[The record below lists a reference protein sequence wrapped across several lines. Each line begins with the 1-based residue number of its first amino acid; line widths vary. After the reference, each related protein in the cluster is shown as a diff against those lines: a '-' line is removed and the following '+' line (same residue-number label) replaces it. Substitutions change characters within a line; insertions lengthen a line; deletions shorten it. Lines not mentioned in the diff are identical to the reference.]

1 MEMLSAVAEETV
13 YRNDEN
19 GYTVIT
25 VRAGKRRFTAIGIMP
40 PIGEGERLDLDGTW
54 VEHPTYGHQFKVSTV
69 KVYPPETRS
78 GIERYL
84 GSGMIRGIGR
94 STAREIVQHFGDESL
109 TVIAEHPERLTE
121 ISGIGQK
128 RAKMIAES
136 YAEQAEEREAMLF
149 LQNYDIPA
157 SLAVRI
163 FREYNERVQ
172 EVITRN
178 PYRLVEDIEGI
189 GFKTADHIAES
200 VGIERTSAFRI
211 HAGFHYTLREASM
224 VVGHCY
230 LPRPDLVQ
238 STRSTLGL
246 PVSLLET
253 ELDSMLISRDL
264 VAEIVPDETDGSET
278 IAVYEPN
285 LYKAEKFIS
294 CRLKELMEQKPR
306 EVRTDPDRQIAK
318 MEREEGI
325 TLHEQQRQAIRMA
338 AESGICI
345 ITGGPGTGKTTIIK
359 GILNVL
365 KGQKVA
371 LAAPTGRAAKR
382 MSEAC
387 GRDARTLHRLL
398 EYSGEEATFIRDEDY
413 PLDVAAL
420 IIDEMSM
427 VDIFLMTAV
436 LRALTPG
443 TRLIMVGDVDQLP
456 SVGAGNI
463 LRDLLSSGVFP
474 TVRLSEIFRQNEK
487 SMIVYNAHQIN
498 HGLAPRLNAKGSD
511 FFFERATYPSVAA
524 DEIVNLCANRLPKF
538 LDADPIWDIQVLAP
552 TKKGECGVYAL
563 NTMLQAAL
571 NPVSSEKNE
580 YIRGETIF
588 REGDKVMQT
597 RNNYQLDWTRGDS
610 MSEDEDYEEGM
621 GVFNGDIG
629 RIEMIQAKDKLVT
642 VRFDDDRLVDY
653 GPLEMEDLELAY
665 CISIHKSQGNEFPAV
680 VIPAVGGPPMLLTRN
695 LLYTAVTRAKR
706 LVMLV
711 GRESAIEQMIRNTH
725 IVKRYSAL
733 RWRIAQ
739 LEEVVPHVEEDVDE
753 YPF

>member
-40 PIGEGERLDLDGTW
+40 QIGEGERLDLDGTW
-54 VEHPTYGHQFKVSTV
+54 VEHPTYGHQFKVAGV

-84 GSGMIRGIGR
+84 ASGMIRGIGR
-94 STAREIVQHFGDESL
+94 TTAKQIVEHFGDEAL
-109 TVIAEHPERLTE
+109 TIIAEHPERLTE

-128 RAKMIAES
+128 KADMIAES

-149 LQNYDIPA
+149 LQKYDIPA
-157 SLAVRI
+157 RLSVRI
-163 FREYNERVQ
+163 FKEYNDRVQ
-172 EVITRN
+172 EVITQN

-200 VGIERTSAFRI
+200 VGIARNSPFRI
-211 HAGFHYTLREASM
+211 QAGFHYTLREAGM
-224 VVGHCY
+224 GVGHCY
-230 LPRPDLVQ
+230 LPREELVA
-238 STRSTLGL
+238 STRSTLGM
-246 PVSLLET
+246 PAELLDT
-253 ELDSMLISRDL
+253 VLDDMVIRRDL
-264 VAEIVPDETDGSET
+264 VAEIVPDETDGHEL

-285 LYKAEKFIS
+285 LFKAEKFIAG
-294 CRLKELMEQKPR
+294 RLKELKEKKPNATQ
-306 EVRTDPDRQIAK
+306 TDPDRMIAK

-325 TLHEQQRQAIRMA
+325 TLHEQQRKAVRMA

-359 GILNVL
+359 CILNLL

-387 GRDARTLHRLL
+387 GREAKTLHRLL
-398 EYSGEEATFIRDEDY
+398 EYSGEDEDFMRNEDY
-413 PLDVAAL
+413 PLEISAL

-427 VDIFLMTAV
+427 VDIFLMKAV
-436 LRALTPG
+436 LQALTPG

-456 SVGAGNI
+456 SVGAGNV
-463 LRDLLSSGVFP
+463 LKDLLNSGVFP

-498 HGLAPRLNAKGSD
+498 QGLAPRLNAKGSD
-511 FFFERATYPSVAA
+511 FFFERAAYPSLAA

-538 LDADPIWDIQVLAP
+538 LQADPIWEIQVLAP
-552 TKKGECGVYAL
+552 TKKGECGVHAL
-563 NTMLQAAL
+563 NTLLQAAL

-580 YIRGETIF
+580 YIRGETTF

-597 RNNYQLDWTRGDS
+597 RNNYQMEWTRGD
-610 MSEDEDYEEGM
+610 MMDEDEEYEEGQ

-629 RIEMIQAKDKLVT
+629 RIERIQPEDKLVI
-642 VRFDDDRLVDY
+642 VRFDDERLVEY
-653 GPLEMEDLELAY
+653 GPADIEDLELAY

-695 LLYTAVTRAKR
+695 LLYTAVTRARR

-733 RWRIAQ
+733 KWRIMQ
-739 LEEVVPHVEEDVDE
+739 LEAVVPHVEEPV
-753 YPF
+753 F

>member
-427 VDIFLMTAV
+427 VDIFLM
-436 LRALTPG
+436 
-443 TRLIMVGDVDQLP
+443 
-456 SVGAGNI
+456 
-463 LRDLLSSGVFP
+463 
-474 TVRLSEIFRQNEK
+474 
-487 SMIVYNAHQIN
+487 
-498 HGLAPRLNAKGSD
+498 
-511 FFFERATYPSVAA
+511 
-524 DEIVNLCANRLPKF
+524 
-538 LDADPIWDIQVLAP
+538 
-552 TKKGECGVYAL
+552 
-563 NTMLQAAL
+563 
-571 NPVSSEKNE
+571 
-580 YIRGETIF
+580 
-588 REGDKVMQT
+588 
-597 RNNYQLDWTRGDS
+597 
-610 MSEDEDYEEGM
+610 
-621 GVFNGDIG
+621 
-629 RIEMIQAKDKLVT
+629 
-642 VRFDDDRLVDY
+642 
-653 GPLEMEDLELAY
+653 
-665 CISIHKSQGNEFPAV
+665 
-680 VIPAVGGPPMLLTRN
+680 
-695 LLYTAVTRAKR
+695 
-706 LVMLV
+706 
-711 GRESAIEQMIRNTH
+711 
-725 IVKRYSAL
+725 
-733 RWRIAQ
+733 
-739 LEEVVPHVEEDVDE
+739 
-753 YPF
+753 

>member
-19 GYTVIT
+19 GYTVLT

-40 PIGEGERLDLDGTW
+40 QIGEGERLDLDGTW
-54 VEHPTYGHQFKVSTV
+54 VEHPTYGHQLKVSTI

-84 GSGMIRGIGR
+84 ASGMIRGIGL
-94 STAREIVQHFGDESL
+94 STAKQIVQHFGDEAL

-121 ISGIGQK
+121 IGGIGK
-128 RAKMIAES
+128 KKAKMIAES

-149 LQNYDIPA
+149 LQKYNIPA
-157 SLAVRI
+157 RLSVRI
-163 FREYNERVQ
+163 FKEYNDRVQ
-172 EVITRN
+172 EVITQN

-200 VGIERTSAFRI
+200 VGIERNSPYRI
-211 HAGFHYTLREASM
+211 HAGIHYALREAS
-224 VVGHCY
+224 VGIGHCF
-230 LPRPDLVQ
+230 LPREELIA
-238 STRSTLGL
+238 SARSTLGV
-246 PVSLLET
+246 PVDLLET
-253 ELDSMLISRDL
+253 ELDSMLITREV
-264 VAEIVPDETDGSET
+264 VAEIIPDETDGREM

-285 LYKAEKFIS
+285 LNKAEKLIAV
-294 CRLKELMEQKPR
+294 RLKELKEKKPNSSCN
-306 EVRTDPDRQIAK
+306 DPDRQIAK

-325 TLHEQQRQAIRMA
+325 TLHEQQRRAVRMA

-359 GILNVL
+359 CILNLL

-387 GRDARTLHRLL
+387 GREAKTLHRLL
-398 EYSGEEATFIRDEDY
+398 EYSGEEGDFTRGEDN
-413 PLDVAAL
+413 PLEISAL

-456 SVGAGNI
+456 SVGAGNV
-463 LRDLLSSGVFP
+463 LRDLLNSEVFP

-498 HGLAPRLNAKGSD
+498 QGLAPRLNAKGSD
-511 FFFERATYPSVAA
+511 FFFERAAYPSLAA
-524 DEIVNLCANRLPKF
+524 DEIVNLCANRLPGF
-538 LDADPIWDIQVLAP
+538 LNADPIWDIQVLSP
-552 TKKGECGVYAL
+552 TKKGECGVHSL
-563 NTMLQAAL
+563 NTLLQAAL
-571 NPVSSEKNE
+571 NPENSKKNE

-588 REGDKVMQT
+588 RVGDKVMQT
-597 RNNYQLDWTRGDS
+597 RNNYQMDWTRGNLLN
-610 MSEDEDYEEGM
+610 EEEDYEEGQ
-621 GVFNGDIG
+621 GIFNGDIG
-629 RIEMIQAKDKLVT
+629 RIEEIHPEDKLVI
-642 VRFDDDRLVDY
+642 VRFDDERLVEY
-653 GPLEMEDLELAY
+653 GPADIEDLELAY

-733 RWRIAQ
+733 KWRVVQ
-739 LEEVVPHVEEDVDE
+739 LEEVVPHAENSPES
-753 YPF
+753 